1 VASIVEAAGRLAAM
15 LAPAVF
21 KAYDVRGIV
30 PDELD
35 ADGAYALAHAYVEAF
50 EPRVMAIGHDMRLS
64 SPELATAA
72 IRGASQAGADVVD
85 LGEIGTEMLYYA
97 VGEHGYEG
105 GLQVTA
111 SHNPAAYNG
120 MKIVRRGALP
130 VGSDTGLDKI
140 KERAAAGPAPSARTG
155 EVTQRDVYAG
165 FHDRVAGFVDAS
177 AVRPLNIVLDGCNGM
192 AGPMIGPVLERLPV
206 HVSAHNFDPD
216 GNFPTHEPNPL
227 LEENRRFIIERV
239 RAEGA
244 DLGIAWDGDADR
256 CFFIDDTGEFVPGDL
271 ITALIART
279 MLERHPGATIVYD
292 LRASWA
298 VRDVVRA
305 AGGTALEN
313 RVGHAFIKAR
323 IRKEDAVFAGEVSGH
338 YYFKDFYFCDTGVV
352 PALVML
358 ELVSRSGKPLSE
370 LLRPFRERYFISG
383 EINSTVS
390 DVPVKLQQL
399 KERFGPGAE
408 RVSHMDGISFEYADW
423 HFNVRPSNTEPLL
436 RLNLEALDADTMARR
451 RDEVLDLIQD

>member
-1 VASIVEAAGRLAAM
+1 M
-15 LAPAVF
+15 LSPAVF

-35 ADGAYALAHAYVEAF
+35 ADGAYALARGYVSAF
-50 EPRVMAIGHDMRLS
+50 EPRLMAIGRDMRLS
-64 SPELATAA
+64 SPDLAAA
-72 IRGASQAGADVVD
+72 AVRGAADAGANVVD
-85 LGEIGTEMLYYA
+85 LGQIGTEMLYFA
-97 VGEHGYEG
+97 VGEYGYEG

-130 VGSDTGLDKI
+130 VGADTGLDKI
-140 KERAAAGPAPSARTG
+140 KTAALGDLPRPSGDPGAV
-155 EVTQRDVYAG
+155 EQRD
-165 FHDRVAGFVDAS
+165 
-177 AVRPLNIVLDGCNGM
+177 
-192 AGPMIGPVLERLPV
+192 
-206 HVSAHNFDPD
+206 
-216 GNFPTHEPNPL
+216 
-227 LEENRRFIIERV
+227 
-239 RAEGA
+239 
-244 DLGIAWDGDADR
+244 
-256 CFFIDDTGEFVPGDL
+256 
-271 ITALIART
+271 
-279 MLERHPGATIVYD
+279 VYD

-298 VRDVVRA
+298 VRDVVRE

-338 YYFKDFYFCDTGVV
+338 YYFKDFYYCDTGVV

-358 ELVSRSGKPLSE
+358 EIVSRSGRPLSE

-399 KERFGPGAE
+399 KERYGPKAE
-408 RVSHMDGISFEYADW
+408 RVSHMDGISFEFADW

-436 RLNLEALDADTMARR
+436 RLNLEALDASTMQER
-451 RDEVLDLIQD
+451 RDEVLELILS

>member
-1 VASIVEAAGRLAAM
+1 V
-15 LAPAVF
+15 
-21 KAYDVRGIV
+21 
-30 PDELD
+30 
-35 ADGAYALAHAYVEAF
+35 
-50 EPRVMAIGHDMRLS
+50 
-64 SPELATAA
+64 
-72 IRGASQAGADVVD
+72 Q
-85 LGEIGTEMLYYA
+85 
-97 VGEHGYEG
+97 
-105 GLQVTA
+105 
-111 SHNPAAYNG
+111 
-120 MKIVRRGALP
+120 
-130 VGSDTGLDKI
+130 
-140 KERAAAGPAPSARTG
+140 
-155 EVTQRDVYAG
+155 
-165 FHDRVAGFVDAS
+165 
-177 AVRPLNIVLDGCNGM
+177 
-192 AGPMIGPVLERLPV
+192 
-206 HVSAHNFDPD
+206 VSAHNFDPD
-216 GNFPTHEPNPL
+216 GNFPNHEPNPL

-298 VRDVVRA
+298 VRDVVREG
-305 AGGTALEN
+305 GGTALEN

-338 YYFKDFYFCDTGVV
+338 YYFRDFYYSDTGVV

-358 ELVSRSGKPLSE
+358 EIVSRAGKPLSE

-390 DVPVKLQQL
+390 DIPVKLQQL
-399 KERFGPGAE
+399 KDRYGRKAE
-408 RVSHMDGISFEYADW
+408 RVSHMDGISFEFPDW

-436 RLNLEALDADTMARR
+436 RLNLEALDEDTMAAR
-451 RDEVLDLIQD
+451 RDEVLDLIRSP

>member
-1 VASIVEAAGRLAAM
+1 MLSPAA
-15 LAPAVF
+15 F

-35 ADGAYALAHAYVEAF
+35 ADGAYALARGYVIAF

-64 SPELATAA
+64 SPELAAA
-72 IRGASQAGADVVD
+72 AVRGASDAGAAIVD
-85 LGEIGTEMLYYA
+85 LGQIGTEMLYFA
-97 VGEHGYEG
+97 VGEYGYEG

-140 KERAAAGPAPSARTG
+140 KTAALGDLPQPSGDAG
-155 EVTQRDVYAG
+155 EVTQRDVYGG
-165 FHDRVAGFVDAS
+165 FHDRVATFVDAS

-192 AGPMIGPVLERLPV
+192 AGPMIAPVLDRLPV
-206 HVSAHNFDPD
+206 QVSAHNFEPD
-216 GNFPTHEPNPL
+216 GHFPTHEPNPL

-298 VRDVVRA
+298 VRDVVRE

-338 YYFKDFYFCDTGVV
+338 YYFKDFYYCDTGVV

-358 ELVSRSGKPLSE
+358 EIVSRAGKPLSE
-370 LLRPFRERYFISG
+370 LLGPFRERYFISG

-399 KERFGPGAE
+399 KERYGPQAE
-408 RVSHMDGISFEYADW
+408 RVSHMDGISFEFPDW

-436 RLNLEALDADTMARR
+436 RLNLEALDAATMEQR
-451 RDEVLDLIQD
+451 RDEVLDLIRG

>member
-1 VASIVEAAGRLAAM
+1 
-15 LAPAVF
+15 
-21 KAYDVRGIV
+21 
-30 PDELD
+30 
-35 ADGAYALAHAYVEAF
+35 
-50 EPRVMAIGHDMRLS
+50 MRLS
-64 SPELATAA
+64 SPELAAA
-72 IRGASQAGADVVD
+72 AVRGATDAGANVVD
-85 LGEIGTEMLYYA
+85 LGQIGTEMLYFA
-97 VGEHGYEG
+97 VGEYGYEG

-140 KERAAAGPAPSARTG
+140 KTAALGDLPEPSGDAG
-155 EVTQRDVYAG
+155 EVTERDVYGG
-165 FHDRVAGFVDAS
+165 FHDRVASFVDAS

-192 AGPMIGPVLERLPV
+192 AGPMIAPVLDRLPV
-206 HVSAHNFDPD
+206 QVSAHNFEPD
-216 GNFPTHEPNPL
+216 GSFPTHEPNPL

-256 CFFIDDTGEFVPGDL
+256 CFFIDETGEFVPGDL
-271 ITALIART
+271 VTALIAQT

-298 VRDVVRA
+298 VRDVVRE

-338 YYFKDFYFCDTGVV
+338 YYFKDFYYCDTGVV

-358 ELVSRSGKPLSE
+358 EIVSRSGKPLSE

-399 KERFGPGAE
+399 KERYGPKAE
-408 RVSHMDGISFEYADW
+408 RVSHMDGISFEFPDW

-436 RLNLEALDADTMARR
+436 RLNLEALDAATMEAR
-451 RDEVLDLIQD
+451 RDEVLGLIRG

>member
-1 VASIVEAAGRLAAM
+1 M
-15 LAPAVF
+15 LSPAVF

-35 ADGAYALAHAYVEAF
+35 ADGAYALARGYVDAF
-50 EPRVMAIGHDMRLS
+50 EPRVMAIGRDMRLS
-64 SPELATAA
+64 SPEIAA
-72 IRGASQAGADVVD
+72 AAVRGASEAGADVVD
-85 LGEIGTEMLYYA
+85 IGQVGTEMLYFA
-97 VGEHGYEG
+97 VGEYGYEG

-140 KERAAAGPAPSARTG
+140 KERALGAQTAPAGTAG
-155 EVTQRDVYAG
+155 EVSQRDVYAG
-165 FHDRVAGFVDAS
+165 FHDRVSAFIDAS
-177 AVRPLNIVLDGCNGM
+177 AVRPLSIVLDGCNGM
-192 AGPMIGPVLERLPV
+192 AGPMIGPVLDRLPV
-206 HVSAHNFDPD
+206 RTSAHNFEPD
-216 GNFPTHEPNPL
+216 GHFPNHEPNPL
-227 LEENRRFIIERV
+227 LEENRRFIMERV
-239 RAEGA
+239 RSEGA

-298 VRDVVRA
+298 VRDVVRE

-338 YYFKDFYFCDTGVV
+338 YYFRDFYYCDTGVV
-352 PALVML
+352 PALVL
-358 ELVSRSGKPLSE
+358 IELVSRAGVPLSE

-399 KERFGPGAE
+399 KERYSPAAE
-408 RVSHMDGISFEYADW
+408 RVSHLDGISFEFGDW

-436 RLNLEALDADTMARR
+436 RLNLEALDAGTMAAR
-451 RDEVLDLIQD
+451 RDEVLELIQG

>member
-1 VASIVEAAGRLAAM
+1 MLSPAA
-15 LAPAVF
+15 F

-35 ADGAYALAHAYVEAF
+35 ADGAYALAHGYVSAF

-64 SPELATAA
+64 SPDLAAA
-72 IRGASQAGADVVD
+72 AVRGASEAGADVVD
-85 LGEIGTEMLYYA
+85 LGQIGTEMLYFA
-97 VGEHGYEG
+97 VGEYGYEG

-111 SHNPAAYNG
+111 SHNPPAYNG
-120 MKIVRRGALP
+120 MKMVRRGALP
-130 VGSDTGLDKI
+130 VGSDTGLDKV
-140 KERAAAGPAPSARTG
+140 KQAALGPLDQPVGSQG
-155 EVTQRDVYAG
+155 DVTRRDVYPG
-165 FHDRVAGFVDAS
+165 FHDRVAGFVDTS
-177 AVRPLNIVLDGCNGM
+177 AVRPLRIVLDGCSGM
-192 AGPMIGPVLERLPV
+192 AGPMIAPVLDRLPV
-206 HVSAHNFDPD
+206 RVSAYNFEPD
-216 GNFPTHEPNPL
+216 GHFPMHGPNPM

-271 ITALIART
+271 VTALIAQT
-279 MLERHPGATIVYD
+279 MLQRHPGATIVYD

-305 AGGTALEN
+305 GGGTALEN

-338 YYFKDFYFCDTGVV
+338 YYFRDFYYCDTGVV

-358 ELVSRSGKPLSE
+358 EIVSRSGKSLSE
-370 LLRPFRERYFISG
+370 LLRPFRQRYFISG

-399 KERFGPGAE
+399 KERYGPKAE
-408 RVSHMDGISFEYADW
+408 RVSHMDGISFEFADW

-436 RLNLEALDADTMARR
+436 RLNLEALDAATMERR
-451 RDEVLDLIQD
+451 RDEVLELIQAH

>member
-1 VASIVEAAGRLAAM
+1 M

-35 ADGAYALAHAYVEAF
+35 ADGAYTLAHAYVEAF

-64 SPELATAA
+64 SPDLAAAA
-72 IRGASQAGADVVD
+72 IRGASEAGSDVVD
-85 LGEIGTEMLYYA
+85 LGQIGTEMLYYA

-105 GLQVTA
+105 GLQITA

-120 MKIVRRGALP
+120 MKIVRRGAMP

-140 KERAAAGPAPSARTG
+140 KERAAAGPKPGSRTG
-155 EVTQRDVYAG
+155 EVSQRDVYPG
-165 FHDRVAGFVDAS
+165 FHDRVAGFVDA
-177 AVRPLNIVLDGCNGM
+177 AAIRPLKIVLDGCNGM
-192 AGPMIGPVLERLPV
+192 AGPMIAPVLERLPV
-206 HVSAHNFDPD
+206 QVSAHNFEPD
-216 GNFPTHEPNPL
+216 GHFPNHEPNPL

-239 RAEGA
+239 KDEGA

-271 ITALIART
+271 ITALIAQT

-298 VRDVVRA
+298 VRDVVQA

-358 ELVSRSGKPLSE
+358 EIVSRSGKPLSE

-383 EINSTVS
+383 EINSTVA
-390 DVPVKLQQL
+390 DVAVKLQQL
-399 KERFGPGAE
+399 KERFGPSAE
-408 RVSHMDGISFEYADW
+408 RVSHLDGISFEYPDW

-451 RDEVLDLIQD
+451 RDEVLGLIQA